1 MFRYLNKR
9 GQSTLEY
16 GVVIAVVVAALIS
29 MQTYIK
35 RGVQGKLRQASDEIG
50 EQFSPDKTT
59 GVTTVTSH
67 VGSTENLAGGDK
79 PTTTTT
85 SNQTQNRT
93 GNESIATL
101 NEENWPK

>member
-93 GNESIATL
+93 GSENIVSL

>member
-29 MQTYIK
+29 MQTYVK
-35 RGVQGKLRQASDEIG
+35 RGIQGKLRQASDDIG

-59 GVTTVTSH
+59 GVTTVTTNVS
-67 VGSTENLAGGDK
+67 STENVTGGTNSE
-79 PTTTTT
+79 TTST

-93 GNESIATL
+93 ANENVATL
-101 NEENWPK
+101 NEETWPK